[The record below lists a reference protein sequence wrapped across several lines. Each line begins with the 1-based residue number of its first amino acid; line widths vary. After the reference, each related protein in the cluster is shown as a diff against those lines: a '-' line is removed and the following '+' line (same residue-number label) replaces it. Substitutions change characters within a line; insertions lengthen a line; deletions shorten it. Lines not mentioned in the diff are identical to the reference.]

1 MNKETSFISLKL
13 LSYYTKVLI
22 YILSLFLSPDV
33 VIS

>member
-22 YILSLFLSPDV
+22 YILSLLSPDV